1 MKSYIVDTYAW
12 ISYFEGKKHFKEA
25 IEENELY
32 TPSIV
37 LAEISRILKR
47 KKLPK
52 SVSSKILNF
61 IKERS
66 LILSLD
72 ETNAVTA
79 GETAEKERL
88 YLIDGIVYSYADEH
102 IYLLT
107 GDKHFKNKPYVELIE
122 ADETAQKRGL

>member
-12 ISYFEGKKHFKEA
+12 ISYFEGKREFREA

-37 LAEISRILKR
+37 LAEVSRILKR
-47 KKLPK
+47 KKVPK
-52 SVSSKILNF
+52 EKSTKILEF

-72 ETNAVTA
+72 ETNVVEA
-79 GETAEKERL
+79 GEIAEKEGL
-88 YLIDGIVYSYADEH
+88 YLIDGIVYSYVNEH
-102 IYLLT
+102 THLLT
-107 GDKHFKNKPYVELIE
+107 GDKHFKNKPFVNLIKN
-122 ADETAQKRGL
+122 TST

>member
-1 MKSYIVDTYAW
+1 MKSYIVDAHAW
-12 ISYFEGKKHFKEA
+12 IAYLEGREKFKEV

-47 KKLPK
+47 KRVPEDKRT
-52 SVSSKILNF
+52 KILEF

-72 ETNAVTA
+72 ENNAVEA
-79 GETAEKERL
+79 GETAEKEGL
-88 YLIDGIVYSYADEH
+88 YLIDGIIYSYADEH
-102 IYLLT
+102 THLLT
-107 GDKHFKNKPYVELIE
+107 GDKHFRDKSFVDLIE
-122 ADETAQKRGL
+122 DEI

>member
-12 ISYFEGKKHFKEA
+12 IAYFEGRKRFKEA

-47 KKLPK
+47 KRVPRDKRM
-52 SVSSKILNF
+52 KILEF

-72 ETNAVTA
+72 ENNAVKA
-79 GETAEKERL
+79 GETAEKEEL
-88 YLIDGIVYSYADEH
+88 YLIDGIIYSYVDEH
-102 IYLLT
+102 TYLLT
-107 GDKHFKNKPYVELIE
+107 GDRHFKNKSFVILIE
-122 ADETAQKRGL
+122 DES

>member
-12 ISYFEGKKHFKEA
+12 ISYFEGKTGFKEA

-37 LAEISRILKR
+37 LAEVSRILKR
-47 KKLPK
+47 KK
-52 SVSSKILNF
+52 VSKEKGTKILEF

-72 ETNAVTA
+72 ETNAVEA
-79 GETAEKERL
+79 GEVAEKEGL
-88 YLIDGIVYSYADEH
+88 YLIDGIVYSYVNDH
-102 IYLLT
+102 NHLLT
-107 GDKHFKNKPYVELIE
+107 GDKHFKSKPFVDLIE
-122 ADETAQKRGL
+122 TPNP

>member
-12 ISYFEGKKHFKEA
+12 ISYFEGKEEFKDA

-37 LAEISRILKR
+37 LAEVSRILTRKKVPKR
-47 KKLPK
+47 K
-52 SVSSKILNF
+52 SEKILNF

-72 ETNAVTA
+72 ETNAVQA
-79 GETAEKERL
+79 GEVAEREGL
-88 YLIDGIVYSYADEH
+88 YLIDGIIYSYVDEKLR
-102 IYLLT
+102 LLT
-107 GDKHFKNKPYVELIE
+107 GDKHFKDKPFVDFIE
-122 ADETAQKRGL
+122 GSL